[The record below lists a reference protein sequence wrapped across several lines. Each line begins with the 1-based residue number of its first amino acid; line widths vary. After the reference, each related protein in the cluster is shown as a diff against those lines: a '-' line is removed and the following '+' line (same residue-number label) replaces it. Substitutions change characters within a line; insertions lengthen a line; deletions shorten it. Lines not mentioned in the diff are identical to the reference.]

1 MQGLKLNRNGD
12 HLSISW
18 DPPADP
24 TKIDVIRG
32 YVGFGR
38 CSLHGVSKRIKV
50 DQSADFP
57 DHITVAL
64 PTRASLVRCASQRRS
79 HQQGR
84 RRESDRR
91 TLPAVRKGSPALY
104 GSSVRGIVGAG
115 PRAVEVTGA
124 VSALNAK
131 RVCGNST
138 CAGETATLV
147 VDWGHSVQRFDV
159 TYTSA
164 GAFHLPLAVDRGT
177 DHLSLKVIGPL
188 RLDSGPFQRIPVG
201 SKGAEAA
208 NTARHLFAGAE
219 ADNHLMVLVR
229 ASSGA

>member
-18 DPPADP
+18 DPPVDP

-32 YVGFGR
+32 YVRFER

-57 DHITVAL
+57 DHITLAL
-64 PTRASLVRCASQRRS
+64 PTKARWCDARASIGLINKDDNGNQIGGRYQSVRQ
-79 HQQGR
+79 
-84 RRESDRR
+84 
-91 TLPAVRKGSPALY
+91 GSPALY

-147 VDWGHSVQRFDV
+147 VDWGRSVQRFDV

-164 GAFHLPLAVDRGT
+164 GSFHLPLAVDRGT
-177 DHLSLKVIGPL
+177 DHLKVKVTGPL
-188 RLDSGPFQRIPVG
+188 RLDSGPFQRVPVG
-201 SKGAEAA
+201 SQGHGP
-208 NTARHLFAGAE
+208 TCRTFARGC
-219 ADNHLMVLVR
+219 
-229 ASSGA
+229 